1 MRGRMGVTC
10 SHGYV
15 ARGGTMTTP
24 EWRRSETLAW
34 TRRDGVTPPPAGVNR
49 WFFGAI
55 ALSMAGVWIGM
66 LATDT
71 LCPEHRMWVQTFGV
85 VASVSAVCS
94 IFGLAGQRF
103 WAPLAALASAL
114 LGIAV
119 GFIDAVHSPTG
130 CAASRSCSRSCRW
143 RFSWHRSRSS
153 GWRCGSAGRRRSCAS
168 IRSSPPRSMWRRPGN
183 VPPPAPA
190 ERDRMSVGVDGAFAP
205 APDRRRARPRG

>member
-1 MRGRMGVTC
+1 
-10 SHGYV
+10 
-15 ARGGTMTTP
+15 MTTP

-119 GFIDAVHSPTG
+119 GFIDAVHSPTRG
-130 CAASRSCSRSCRW
+130 ALISIAFAVVSVAVLVASVPQLRLALWFRRASAELRVDPIEPSAVDVAAAGDRS
-143 RFSWHRSRSS
+143 
-153 GWRCGSAGRRRSCAS
+153 
-168 IRSSPPRSMWRRPGN
+168 
-183 VPPPAPA
+183 PAPA
-190 ERDRMSVGVDGAFAP
+190 RPERDQMSVGVDGAFAP
-205 APDRRRARPRG
+205 DRRRARPRG